1 MHITLK
7 TLLQGKGNKY
17 RGKVSLCLGLTY
29 KELAHDTFLGFD
41 GAIKIANQSKKSNLV
56 ALIKQLNRKGIEKK
70 TGGASPKGNI
80 VAASH

>member
-1 MHITLK
+1 MN

-29 KELAHDTFLGFD
+29 KELAHDTFLGLGFD